1 MNAVPNIIYLQHS
14 ITFREGLSAFG
25 DSMKFRCT
33 ICGHIYDEDKEK
45 TPFDQLPDSWKC
57 PLCGALKK
65 DFVPV
70 GADKKKEIVIVE
82 DFGEM
87 ENLTVAQLAALC
99 SNLAKG
105 CEKQYR
111 FEDRDRFMELSE
123 YFSAVSPPSDD
134 EGVEDILR
142 MLRDDIDVNYPNV
155 EAKASAESDRGA
167 LRIKVWG
174 EKVTR
179 MLDSLV
185 FRYIEEGE
193 EMLADT
199 QIWVCTMCGFVYVGD
214 APPSVCP
221 VCKVPSW
228 KFQKME
234 ARA

>member
-1 MNAVPNIIYLQHS
+1 MHG
-14 ITFREGLSAFG
+14 EGTAFG
-25 DSMKFRCT
+25 DSMKYRCT

-45 TPFDQLPDSWKC
+45 VPFDQLPDSWKC

-70 GADKKKEIVIVE
+70 GEEKKKEIVMEEE
-82 DFGEM
+82 DFSEM

-111 FEDRDRFMELSE
+111 FDDMKRFRELSD
-123 YFSAVSPPSDD
+123 YFSAVSPPSEKDS
-134 EGVEDILR
+134 VEDIEQ
-142 MLRDDIDVNYPNV
+142 MLMNDIDVNYPAV
-155 EAKASAESDRGA
+155 EARASAAADRGA

-185 FRYIEEGE
+185 TRYLEEGE
-193 EMLADT
+193 EMLKDT

-214 APPSVCP
+214 KPPAICP
-221 VCKVPSW
+221 VCKVPDW

>member
-1 MNAVPNIIYLQHS
+1 MQ
-14 ITFREGLSAFG
+14 TGLRPGG
-25 DSMKFRCT
+25 DHMKYRCT
-33 ICGHIYDEDKEK
+33 ICGHIYDEEKEK
-45 TPFDQLPDSWKC
+45 VPFDELPDTWKC

-70 GADKKKEIVIVE
+70 DEEEKKEVVIEE
-82 DFGEM
+82 DFDEM

-111 FEDRDRFMELSE
+111 FDEMKKFTELSE
-123 YFSAVSPPSDD
+123 YFSAICPPSDKD
-134 EGVEDILR
+134 SVEDMAE
-142 MLRDDIDVNYPNV
+142 MLMKDIDSNYPAL
-155 EAKASAESDRGA
+155 EAKASADADRGA
-167 LRIKVWG
+167 LRVKVWG

-179 MLDSLV
+179 MLNSLV
-185 FRYIEEGE
+185 SRYLEEGE
-193 EMLADT
+193 KMLKDT

-214 APPSVCP
+214 EPPAKCP
-221 VCKVPSW
+221 VCSVPSW